1 MPACKENMNK
11 DKGQMNSS
19 VFANERNME
28 EKKNGKGRKKV
39 KDTYGEHTRVAECLK
54 ILGT

>member
-1 MPACKENMNK
+1 
-11 DKGQMNSS
+11 MNSS

-28 EKKNGKGRKKV
+28 EKKMEKKKV

-54 ILGT
+54 ILDT